1 MSARFPFALS
11 DDEAA
16 LIRAAL
22 NSKLTTLNNL
32 ALGVRPRDRRPDLSD
47 QASAT
52 AHLLARLDGEL
63 NLRKELNK

>member
-1 MSARFPFALS
+1 MSGSITLN

-22 NSKLTTLNNL
+22 ASKLTTLNNL

-47 QASAT
+47 QASAA
-52 AHLLARLDGEL
+52 AHLIARLDSEL
-63 NLRKELNK
+63 NLRKDLNNG